1 MKSKHIW
8 FVLIWFYSGKLIAQ
22 SLNYLPDM
30 VIGNR
35 SFTYLHNINYH
46 FNDRVK
52 INNLTLFDTEYKVN
66 KSNIYFIR
74 NTLSYNFSKNI
85 SLNTAFGIKNPGSF
99 FTVSAQFRTQKPTY
113 SYAYSLGATYQR
125 GLTLEQAIS
134 LEVSPQLTENFRL
147 YFNVLA
153 IANLKYKEYQRGLQ
167 LIRLGL
173 KEKKASYGLA
183 LNLDQFNNNIKTLE
197 NTGIFIK
204 YNF

>member
-8 FVLIWFYSGKLIAQ
+8 LVLIWIYSGKLSAQ
-22 SLNYLPDM
+22 PLNYLPDM

-46 FNDRVK
+46 VNDRVK

-74 NTLSYNFSKNI
+74 NTLSYNFSKNF

-113 SYAYSLGATYQR
+113 SFAYSLGTTYQR
-125 GLTLEQAIS
+125 GLTLEQAMS
-134 LEVSPQLTENFRL
+134 FDFSPHLTEKLRL
-147 YFNVLA
+147 YFSFLA
-153 IANLKYKEYQRGLQ
+153 IANIKHKEYQRGIQ

-173 KEKKASYGLA
+173 KEKKVSYGLA
-183 LNLDQFNNNIKTLE
+183 LNLDQFNNNTKTLE

>member
-8 FVLIWFYSGKLIAQ
+8 LVLIWFYSSKLIAQ

-99 FTVSAQFRTQKPTY
+99 FTVSGQFRTQKPTY
-113 SYAYSLGATYQR
+113 SFAYSLGTTYQS
-125 GLTLEQAIS
+125 GLTLEQAMS
-134 LEVSPQLTENFRL
+134 FDFSPHLTEQLRL
-147 YFNVLA
+147 FFSFLA
-153 IANLKYKEYQRGLQ
+153 IANIKHKDYQRGIQ

-173 KEKKASYGLA
+173 KDKKASYGLA
-183 LNLDQFNNNIKTLE
+183 LNLDQFNNNTKTLA

>member
-8 FVLIWFYSGKLIAQ
+8 VVLIWIYSGKLSAQ
-22 SLNYLPDM
+22 PLNYLPDM

-35 SFTYLHNINYH
+35 SFTYLHNIKYH

-85 SLNTAFGIKNPGSF
+85 SLNTAFGIKNPGTF
-99 FTVSAQFRTQKPTY
+99 FTFSGQFRTQKPTY
-113 SYAYSLGATYQR
+113 SFAYSLGTTYQR
-125 GLTLEQAIS
+125 GLTLEQAMAFDF
-134 LEVSPQLTENFRL
+134 SPHLTEKLRL
-147 YFNVLA
+147 YFSFLA
-153 IANLKYKEYQRGLQ
+153 IANLKHKEYQRGIQ

-173 KEKKASYGLA
+173 KEKKASYGFA
-183 LNLDQFNNNIKTLE
+183 LNLDQFNNNTKTLE